1 MHHRNP
7 DCWCGTPELLS
18 PMIAR
23 HELGHVYGFWHT
35 GSPADVMDGG
45 EWPDESC
52 DLRPSP
58 REVAHAKYM
67 YSRTA
72 GNREGQGRG
81 SEGYVA
87 G

>member
-1 MHHRNP
+1 MVV
-7 DCWCGTPELLS
+7 
-18 PMIAR
+18 R
-23 HELGHVYGFWHT
+23 HELGHVYGYWHT

-58 REVAHAKYM
+58 REVEHAKYM

-72 GNREGQGRG
+72 GNTDPDTDPSATILREPRTI
-81 SEGYVA
+81 VIDN
-87 G
+87 